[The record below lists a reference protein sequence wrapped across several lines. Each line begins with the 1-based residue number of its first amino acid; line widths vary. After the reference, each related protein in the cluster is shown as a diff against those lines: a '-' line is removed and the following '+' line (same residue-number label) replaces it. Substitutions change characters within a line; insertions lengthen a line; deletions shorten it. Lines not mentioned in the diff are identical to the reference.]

1 MGVSDRIFALPPS
14 DAAKVES
21 RLAAL
26 PPRVRAL
33 IEQAG
38 TALAG
43 ANAPDAKP
51 LLTAALAAIPNQPDA
66 LRLYGLLLTSTG
78 DLHAAAG
85 FFEKALRASPDDAM
99 GYWQYARALE
109 QAGEIEAA
117 LLLRQR
123 AIEHLP
129 DSPAAWTDLGEHL
142 FRHRSVEAAVSPL
155 ERAVNLAPDFAPALF
170 KLGTTYIA
178 CGRVDDGVT
187 MIRRALEREPGFGAA
202 WLGLVDVK
210 TAALTEQELAQ
221 MRALLNESSGIDAGE
236 RTAIEF
242 ALGAACE
249 RAGLHA
255 EAWQRL
261 VHANNRRKGELRP
274 WAAGYFIERERRAE
288 AVFVG
293 PHASASTPT
302 LGQHVIFVVGM
313 PRSGTTLVEQILA
326 SHPEVCGAGEL
337 PALPQVLTEESSRRK
352 CLYPDW
358 VPHASAEDWERL
370 GLRYLE
376 LTGAFR
382 RERPFSTDKLPVNW
396 RAIGA
401 IRAMLPGARIV
412 VCRRDPLENCW
423 SCFKQ
428 YFGQGWEFTYD
439 IEDLVTFWKGFDR
452 AASRWLRDDPRRVHE
467 QRYEVL
473 TDAPEGEI
481 RALLAFCGLPYDDA
495 CLNFHQSRNIVRTL
509 SSAQV
514 RLPMYKHRSVAPTYG
529 PLLNPLRSALGLA
542 AIM

>member
-1 MGVSDRIFALPPS
+1 MGISDRIFALPPS
-14 DAAKVES
+14 DAARVES

-26 PPRVRAL
+26 PVRVRSL
-33 IEQAG
+33 VEQAG

-43 ANAPDAKP
+43 ANTRDAKP
-51 LLTAALAAIPNQPDA
+51 LLTAALAAIPTQPDA
-66 LRLYGLLLTSTG
+66 LRLYGLLLTRTG
-78 DLHAAAG
+78 DFQGAAV
-85 FFEKALRASPDDAM
+85 FFEKALRASPDDVM

-109 QAGEIEAA
+109 QMGKVEAA
-117 LLLRQR
+117 LALRRR
-123 AIEHLP
+123 ATVHLSE
-129 DSPAAWTDLGEHL
+129 SPAAWADLGEHL
-142 FRHRSVEAAVSPL
+142 FRHRSVETAVAPL
-155 ERAVNLAPDFAPALF
+155 ERAVKLAPDFAPALF
-170 KLGTTYIA
+170 KLGTTYVA

-187 MIRRALEREPGFGAA
+187 MIRGALEREPGFGAA

-210 TAALTEQELAQ
+210 TVALTQQELSR
-221 MRALLNESSGIDAGE
+221 MRALLTESSGIDAGE

-249 RAGLHA
+249 RVGLYA

-261 VHANNRRKGELRP
+261 VHANNRRKRELRP
-274 WAAGYFIERERRAE
+274 WPAGHFVERELRAE
-288 AVFVG
+288 EVFAR
-293 PHASASTPT
+293 PRATLSTST
-302 LGQHVIFVVGM
+302 LGQHVIFIVGM

-326 SHPEVCGAGEL
+326 SHPDVRGAGEL
-337 PALPQVLTEESSRRK
+337 PALPQVLTEESSRSK

-358 VPHASAEDWERL
+358 VPYASVGDWERL

-376 LTGAFR
+376 LTEAFR
-382 RERPFSTDKLPVNW
+382 REHPFSTDKLPVNW

-439 IEDLVTFWKGFDR
+439 IGDLVTFWKEFDR
-452 AASRWLRDDPRRVHE
+452 AVSRWLRDDPRRVHE
-467 QRYEVL
+467 QGYEPL
-473 TDAPEGEI
+473 TEAPEREI

-514 RLPMYKHRSVAPTYG
+514 RLPMYKHRSVAARYG
-529 PLLNPLRSALGLA
+529 ALLNPLRSALGFA